1 MLLTL
6 HATYRIKKSHKLL
19 QIKAPQ
25 NYIFYVLPLILKEK
39 KFTPMTKTLETVS
52 NVNV

>member
-6 HATYRIKKSHKLL
+6 HATYRIKKSHKL
-19 QIKAPQ
+19 PQ